1 MIKLEGEHTVQRRK
15 IAIIGAGIGLA
26 VVAAIYYFL
35 VLATLTVVTTPAGAL
50 VKIDGKAVARSPMNG
65 FEISTGRHKLDITH
79 SHYAPYSEQI
89 DVAYGQRVVRTLNL
103 QLGEGT
109 IKLLSNPKGAWVE
122 VDGQRL
128 DAITPTEI
136 TLPSGPHE
144 IVMGQAERRAVTQS
158 VELKA
163 DETLSVN
170 LSLNIDPHGSLK
182 LRVRPAG
189 AKVEFVGEQ
198 LTYKSNMRLPIG
210 EYAIQIS
217 KRGYVTQA
225 FRQVVKYGENQ
236 RSISLQRQYAN
247 LSVNVREQD
256 AIVNVSYLD
265 GGDKINKPYQANMR
279 VPVGK
284 VNVRAAAMGHRTQS
298 KSIILNAKGV
308 SLNFSLPVLN
318 VKVGREFTD
327 SLSSLD
333 QGPQMV
339 VLAPGRFQMGNNAGP
354 PSERPVHTVALPQPF
369 AVSKY
374 EITVAQFLQFVT
386 LTKRNVDSRILKL
399 DPQLPVAQ
407 VTHKDAVAYTQ
418 WLSQESG
425 QRYRLL
431 TESEWEYAARGGSSS
446 AYSFGDDPLNMC
458 AYANIS
464 DLSTKQ
470 AFRSWTVT
478 NCDDGQVRPGIG
490 GQYKPNKFGLHD
502 LYGNVAEWV
511 QECGIPEYSQAPIIG
526 SDPTLGASCES
537 HGYRGGSWDST
548 AEEAA
553 SSYRNA
559 SSRSSDDRGIRV
571 LREF

>member
-1 MIKLEGEHTVQRRK
+1 MTKLEGEHTVQRRK
-15 IAIIGAGIGLA
+15 IAIIGVGVGLA
-26 VVAAIYYFL
+26 VAAALYYFL
-35 VLATLTVVTTPAGAL
+35 LVATLTVVTVPAGAL

-65 FEISTGRHKLDITH
+65 YEISTGRHKLDITH

-89 DVAYGQRVVRTLNL
+89 DVAYGERVIRNLDL
-103 QLGEGT
+103 QLGKST
-109 IKLLSNPKGAWVE
+109 VKLLSNPKGAWVE

-128 DAITPTEI
+128 ASITPTEI

-144 IVMGQAERRAVTQS
+144 ILMGQAERRTENKT

-163 DETLSVN
+163 GETVSVN

-182 LRVRPAG
+182 FRVSPAG
-189 AKVEFVGEQ
+189 AKVEFVGKQ
-198 LTYKSNMRLPIG
+198 LSYKSNMRLPIG
-210 EYAIQIS
+210 EYAIQVS

-225 FRQVVKYGENQ
+225 FRQDVKYGENQ
-236 RSISLQRQYAN
+236 RSINLQRQYAN

-279 VPVGK
+279 APVGK
-284 VNVRAAAMGHRTQS
+284 VNVRAAAIGHRTQS
-298 KSIILNAKGV
+298 KSINLAANGA
-308 SLNFSLPVLN
+308 SLKFALPVLN
-318 VKVGREFTD
+318 AKVGRQFTD

-333 QGPQMV
+333 LGPQMV
-339 VLAPGRFQMGNNAGP
+339 VLAPGRFQMGNDSGP
-354 PSERPVHTVALPQPF
+354 LSEQPAHSVVLPQPF

-386 LTKRNVDSRILKL
+386 QTKRKVDSRILKL
-399 DPQLPVAQ
+399 DPQLPVAH

-431 TESEWEYAARGGSSS
+431 TESEWEYAARAGSSS
-446 AYSFGDDPLNMC
+446 AYSFGDDPLKMC
-458 AYANIS
+458 NYANIS

-470 AFRSWTVT
+470 AFRNWTVT
-478 NCDDGQVRPGIG
+478 NCDDGQVRPGVG
-490 GQYKPNKFGLHD
+490 GQYKPNKYGLHD
-502 LYGNVAEWV
+502 MYGNVAEWV
-511 QECGIPEYSQAPIIG
+511 QECGMPEYSQAPIIG

>member
-15 IAIIGAGIGLA
+15 IVIIGVGVGLA
-26 VVAAIYYFL
+26 VVAALYYFL

-89 DVAYGQRVVRTLNL
+89 DVAYGQRVVRNLDL

-109 IKLLSNPKGAWVE
+109 VKLLSNPKGAWVE

-128 DAITPTEI
+128 DAVTPTEI

-144 IVMGQAERRAVTQS
+144 IMMGQAERRAITQS
-158 VELKA
+158 VELKTG
-163 DETLSVN
+163 ETLSVN
-170 LSLNIDPHGSLK
+170 LSLNVDPHGSLK
-182 LRVRPAG
+182 FRVRPAG
-189 AKVEFVGEQ
+189 AKVAFVGKQ
-198 LTYKSNMRLPIG
+198 LSYKSNMRLPIG
-210 EYAIQIS
+210 EYAIQVS

-225 FRQVVKYGENQ
+225 FRHSVKYGENQ
-236 RSISLQRQYAN
+236 HSITLKREYGALNIS
-247 LSVNVREQD
+247 VREPN
-256 AIVNVSYLD
+256 AIVNVSYLN
-265 GGDKINKPYQANMR
+265 GADKVSKPYQPNMR

-284 VNVRAAAMGHRTQS
+284 VGIRVAAMGHRTET
-298 KSIILNAKGV
+298 KSINVGAKGASV
-308 SLNFSLPVLN
+308 KFSLPALN
-318 VKVGREFTD
+318 AKVGREFTD
-327 SLSSLD
+327 PLSSLD
-333 QGPQMV
+333 QGPQMI
-339 VLAPGRFQMGNNAGP
+339 VLAPNRFQMGNDTGP
-354 PSERPVHTVALPQPF
+354 PSEQPAHSVVLPQPF

-386 LTKRNVDSRILKL
+386 RTKRKVDSRILKL
-399 DPQLPVAQ
+399 DPQLPVAH

-418 WLSQESG
+418 WLSQGSG

-431 TESEWEYAARGGSSS
+431 TESEWEYAARAGSSS
-446 AYSFGDDPLNMC
+446 AYSFGDDPLKMC
-458 AYANIS
+458 NYANIS

-470 AFRSWTVT
+470 TFRSWTVT
-478 NCDDGQVRPGIG
+478 NCDDGQVRPGPG

-502 LYGNVAEWV
+502 MYGNVAEWV
-511 QECGIPEYSQAPIIG
+511 QECGMPEYSQALIIG

>member
-1 MIKLEGEHTVQRRK
+1 MLKLEREHTVQRKK
-15 IAIIGAGIGLA
+15 IVGIGVCIGLA
-26 VVAAIYYFL
+26 SVAAIYYFL
-35 VLATLTVVTTPAGAL
+35 VIATLTVVTTPAGAL
-50 VKIDGKAVARSPMNG
+50 VKIDGKAVARTSVSG
-65 FEISTGRHKLDITH
+65 FEISPGRHKLDITH
-79 SHYAPYSEQI
+79 SYYAPYSEQI
-89 DVAYGQRVVRTLNL
+89 DVAYGERVVRSLAL

-109 IKLLSNPKGAWVE
+109 VKLLSNPKGAWIE

-128 DAITPTEI
+128 DAVTPTELA
-136 TLPSGPHE
+136 LPSGPHE
-144 IVMGQAERRAVTQS
+144 IFMGQAERRTES
-158 VELKA
+158 KTLELKA
-163 DETLSVN
+163 GETAFVN
-170 LSLNIDPHGSLK
+170 LSMNIDPHGSLK

-189 AKVEFVGEQ
+189 SKVEFVGKQ

-210 EYAIQIS
+210 EYAIQVS
-217 KRGYVTQA
+217 KRGYVPQA
-225 FRQVVKYGENQ
+225 FRHVVKYGENQ
-236 RSISLQRQYAN
+236 RSIKLQRQYIK
-247 LSVNVREQD
+247 LSVSVRERD
-256 AIVNVSYLD
+256 AIVNVSYRD
-265 GGDKINKPYQANMR
+265 GGDKITKPYRPNMR

-298 KSIILNAKGV
+298 KSINLGAKGV

-318 VKVGREFTD
+318 AKVGREFTD
-327 SLSSLD
+327 TLASEN

-339 VLAPGRFQMGNNAGP
+339 VLVPNRFQMGSNAGP
-354 PSERPVHTVALPQPF
+354 PSERPAHTVALPQPF

-374 EITVAQFLQFVT
+374 EITVAQFLQFVA

-399 DPQLPVAQ
+399 DPQLPVAH
-407 VTHKDAVAYTQ
+407 VTHEDAVAYTQ

-431 TESEWEYAARGGSSS
+431 TESEWEYAARAGSSS
-446 AYSFGDDPLNMC
+446 AYFFGDDPLKMC
-458 AYANIS
+458 GFANIS

-470 AFRSWTVT
+470 NFRSWTVT
-478 NCDDGQVRPGIG
+478 NCDDGQVRPGVG

-502 LYGNVAEWV
+502 MYGNVAEWV
-511 QECGIPEYSQAPIIG
+511 QECGIPEYSQASIIG

>member
-1 MIKLEGEHTVQRRK
+1 M
-15 IAIIGAGIGLA
+15 GLA
-26 VVAAIYYFL
+26 VVAAIYYFF

-50 VKIDGKAVARSPMNG
+50 VKIDGKAVARSPVSG
-65 FEISTGRHKLDITH
+65 FEMATGRHKLDITH
-79 SHYAPYSEQI
+79 SYYAPYSEQL
-89 DVAYGQRVVRTLNL
+89 DVAYGERVVRTLNL

-109 IKLLSNPKGAWVE
+109 VKLLSNPKGAWVE

-128 DAITPTEI
+128 DAVTPTQI

-144 IVMGQAERRAVTQS
+144 ILMGQAERRAESQTL
-158 VELKA
+158 ELKA
-163 DETLSVN
+163 GETASVN

-189 AKVEFVGEQ
+189 AKVEFVGKQ

-210 EYAIQIS
+210 EYAIQVS
-217 KRGYVTQA
+217 KRGYVTQG

-236 RSISLQRQYAN
+236 RSINLQRQYAN
-247 LSVNVREQD
+247 LNVTVSEQD
-256 AIVNVSYLD
+256 AIVNVSYRD

-298 KSIILNAKGV
+298 KSINLGAKGI
-308 SLNFSLPVLN
+308 SLNFSLPVLKA
-318 VKVGREFTD
+318 KVGREFTD
-327 SLSSLD
+327 KLGSAN
-333 QGPQMV
+333 QGPLMV
-339 VLAPGRFQMGNNAGP
+339 VLPSGRFQMGNNAGP

-399 DPQLPVAQ
+399 DPQLPVVQ

-418 WLSQESG
+418 WLSEESG

-431 TESEWEYAARGGSSS
+431 TESEWEYAARAGSSK
-446 AYSFGDDPLNMC
+446 AYSFGDDPLKMC
-458 AYANIS
+458 GFANIS

-470 AFRSWTVT
+470 TFRAWTVT
-478 NCDDGQVRPGIG
+478 NCDDGQVRPGVG

-511 QECGIPEYSQAPIIG
+511 QECGIPEYSQASMLG
-526 SDPTLGASCES
+526 SDPTLGDSCGS

-548 AEEAA
+548 AQEAS